1 MTVDSGIIVGRNATG
16 EGKLSIEDD
25 VLELENCVT
34 KSLYGNTFS
43 LNKTCRD
50 IYNFLLDT

>member
-16 EGKLSIEDD
+16 EGKLCIKDD